1 MPNPTQSRIEDEL
14 AGNKYSC
21 ESRIEQFIAWLNEE
35 IPTHPEPKSRI
46 EEQLAAMTPGGG
58 GSATLIEKTVIQNG
72 IYKASDDEADGYSK
86 VTVNI
91 PQNPV
96 MVDLACLIQN
106 GATTTTIGELVE
118 ED

>member
-1 MPNPTQSRIEDEL
+1 MSDQSRIEQEL
-14 AGNKYSC
+14 SDSQMSYD
-21 ESRIEQFIAWLNEE
+21 SRIEEFIAWLKED

-46 EEQLAAMTPGGG
+46 EEQLASMTPGGG
-58 GSATLIEKTVIQNG
+58 GSATLIEKTIIQNG

>member
-1 MPNPTQSRIEDEL
+1 MAD
-14 AGNKYSC
+14 
-21 ESRIEQFIAWLNEE
+21 ESRIERELSGSQMSYDSRIEEFIAWLKED

-46 EEQLAAMTPGGG
+46 EEQLASMTPGGG
-58 GSATLIEKTVIQNG
+58 GSATLIEKTIIQNG

-96 MVDLACLIQN
+96 MVDLATLIQS
-106 GATTTTIGELVE
+106 GVTTTTIGELVE